1 MRARHGQD
9 KVLKMMGSI
18 VVPGNH
24 VVRIGS
30 DRKFQAIFDESRK
43 RRLDPPKQQEQ
54 STQE

>member
-24 VVRIGS
+24 VVSIGL
-30 DRKFQAIFDESRK
+30 DRKFQAIFDESRR
-43 RRLDPPKQQEQ
+43 RRLDLPKQQEQ
-54 STQE
+54 STQD

>member
-18 VVPGNH
+18 VVPGSH
-24 VVRIGS
+24 VVRIGL

-43 RRLDPPKQQEQ
+43 RRLDPPEQQE
-54 STQE
+54 